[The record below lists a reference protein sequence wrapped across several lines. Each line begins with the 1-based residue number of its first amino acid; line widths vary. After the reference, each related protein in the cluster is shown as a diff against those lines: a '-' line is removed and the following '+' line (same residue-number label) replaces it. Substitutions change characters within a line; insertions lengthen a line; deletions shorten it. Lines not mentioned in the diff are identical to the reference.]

1 MTPVGIEPTP
11 FRTGTLN
18 QRLNRSAKASYEK
31 KVFSTLVNNAE
42 RLGAKNQQR
51 VVPTVGLRETCWISE
66 TMNSLTMSLLSI

>member
-1 MTPVGIEPTP
+1 
-11 FRTGTLN
+11 
-18 QRLNRSAKASYEK
+18 
-31 KVFSTLVNNAE
+31 VNNAE